1 MNLRKILNT
10 VLTPTG
16 YELSRRAAD
25 ETYPSD
31 FDPEDRSICD
41 AVRPYTMARHVD
53 RIYSVVN
60 ATRYVVQNG
69 IQGAIAECGVWRGG
83 MMMAV
88 ALTLKQLGRVDRD
101 LYLFD
106 TFAGMVEPGEL
117 DRDARGN
124 RAEESFRKAPKNGE
138 VVDWCFASLEEVKA
152 NMASTGY
159 PRERM
164 FFVQGKV
171 EETIPAHAPERIS
184 VLRLDTDWYESSLH
198 EMVHLFPRLQ
208 RAGVLILDDYGFW
221 QGSRKATDEYFE
233 KHGIACHLVRVDSS
247 SRVGV
252 KIS

>member
-16 YELSRRAAD
+16 YELSRRSSL
-25 ETYPSD
+25 ERYPSD
-31 FDPEDRSICD
+31 FTPDDIAICE

-53 RIYSVVN
+53 RIYSVIN

-69 IQGAIAECGVWRGG
+69 IQGAIVECGVWRGG
-83 MMMAV
+83 MMMAA
-88 ALTLKQLGRVDRD
+88 ALALKQLGRTDRE
-101 LYLFD
+101 LRLFD

-117 DRDARGN
+117 DKDARGN
-124 RAEESFRKAPKNGE
+124 SAGVSFRKAEKKGAG
-138 VVDWCFASLEEVKA
+138 VDWCFASVDEVKA
-152 NMASTGY
+152 NMSTTGY
-159 PRERM
+159 PVEKM
-164 FFVQGKV
+164 FFVEGKV
-171 EETIPAHAPERIS
+171 EDTIPGQAPDRIS

-208 RAGVLILDDYGFW
+208 RGGILILDDYGFW
-221 QGSRKATDEYFE
+221 QGSRKATDEYLQ
-233 KHGIACHLVRVDSS
+233 KHGIAFHLVRVDSS